1 MKVLLIIL
9 GVLFLIG
16 CIPVGVRFAYDGQVS
31 LHLILAFLRLQLV
44 PKKELSP
51 KKKAK
56 AAKKKAKKAE
66 AKARKKAE
74 AKKKKQAQSLIAQP
88 PAPPKPKK
96 PLTDQ
101 LAGLL
106 PWAKLG
112 ASFVGEFV
120 HRKLTVKVFRL
131 RVRLAGSDPAKV
143 AETVGTAWEVIG
155 ITNPVLDRAF
165 RVKRRDIVVYPDFLA
180 DKTDL
185 MAELDIRLRIG
196 GVVLIAF
203 KYGFKAVK
211 LLLAQKKAAK
221 QAKKKQQAAAAR
233 DGSPMENAK
242 LKMEN

>member
-16 CIPVGVRFAYDGQVS
+16 CIPVGVRFAYDGEVS
-31 LHLILAFLRLQLV
+31 LHLIIAFLKLQLV

-56 AAKKKAKKAE
+56 AAKKKAKKAQ
-66 AKARKKAE
+66 AKAKKKRE

-88 PAPPKPKK
+88 PAPPKPKE
-96 PLTDQ
+96 PLQDK

-112 ASFVGEFV
+112 LSFVGEFV

-143 AETVGTAWEVIG
+143 ARTVGTAWEIIG
-155 ITNPVLDRAF
+155 MTNPVLDRAF

-185 MAELDIRLRIG
+185 LAELDIRLRIG
-196 GVVLIAF
+196 GVVLIAL

-211 LLLAQKKAAK
+211 LLLARKKAAK
-221 QAKKKQQAAAAR
+221 QAQKARAAEEGQQAEP
-233 DGSPMENAK
+233 GN
-242 LKMEN
+242 